1 MSIRKQY
8 DTDLES
14 LKKSLTDM
22 GRNSADAVENV
33 LEALCVADADAAAA
47 IVKGDARIN
56 NMERDIEHRCM
67 TLLLRQQPVAG
78 DLRRISTA
86 MKVVTDIE
94 RIGDHAADIAEI
106 IPHLVSV
113 RKAGDPAVSQAIR
126 MGQKAHKMIE
136 DALAALTGEDES
148 AALKVIAADDE
159 VDYDF
164 NTIKH
169 TLAEEIAADPA
180 KVDAAL
186 DLLMV
191 IKYLE
196 RIGDHAVNLAEWVE
210 FVRTGRYHNENMF

>member
-1 MSIRKQY
+1 MTIRAQY
-8 DTDLES
+8 DADLAA
-14 LKKSLTDM
+14 LKTAVAEM
-22 GRNSADAVENV
+22 GGCAADAVEAA
-33 LEALCVADADAAAA
+33 LEALCTADADPPAAV
-47 IVKGDARIN
+47 IKGDGRIN
-56 NMERDIEHRCM
+56 SMQRDIEHRCM

-86 MKVVTDIE
+86 MKIVTDIE

-106 IPHLVSV
+106 IPHLAAS
-113 RKAGDPAVSQAIR
+113 RKAGDPAVSDAIR
-126 MGQKAHKMIE
+126 MGQKAHKMLL
-136 DALAALTGEDES
+136 DALDALTGEDEP
-148 AALKVIAADDE
+148 AAQKVIAADDE

-164 NTIKH
+164 NAIKR
-169 TLAEEIAADPA
+169 TLAAEIAADPA

-210 FVRTGRYHNENMF
+210 FLRTGRYQNEAMF

>member
-14 LKKSLTDM
+14 LKNSLTEM

-106 IPHLVSV
+106 IPHLVTV
-113 RKAGDPAVSQAIR
+113 RKEGDPAVSQAIA
-126 MGQKAHKMIE
+126 MGKKAHQMIL
-136 DALAALTGEDES
+136 DALAALMAEDEL
-148 AALKVIAADDE
+148 AAHKVIAADDA

-164 NTIKH
+164 NAIKH
-169 TLAEEIAADPA
+169 QLAQEIAEDPG

-196 RIGDHAVNLAEWVE
+196 RIGDHAVNVAEWVQ
-210 FVRTGRYHNENMF
+210 FVRTGRYKDESMF

>member
-14 LKKSLTDM
+14 LKKSLTEM
-22 GRNSADAVENV
+22 GRSSADAVENA
-33 LEALCVADADAAAA
+33 LEALCVTDADAAAA

-106 IPHLVSV
+106 IPHLVTV
-113 RKAGDPAVSQAIR
+113 RKEGDPAVSQAIA
-126 MGQKAHKMIE
+126 MGKKAHQMIL
-136 DALAALTGEDES
+136 DALDALTAEDEN
-148 AALKVIAADDE
+148 AARRVIAADDA

-164 NTIKH
+164 NAIKH
-169 TLAEEIAADPA
+169 QLAQEIAEDPG

-196 RIGDHAVNLAEWVE
+196 RIGDHAVNVAEWVQ
-210 FVRTGRYHNENMF
+210 FVRTGRYKDESMF

>member
-1 MSIRKQY
+1 MSTRTQY
-8 DTDLES
+8 EADLAALKGS
-14 LKKSLTDM
+14 LAKMSQL
-22 GRNSADAVENV
+22 SADAVEDA
-33 LEALCVADADAAAA
+33 LEALCTADAEEAKG
-47 IVKGDARIN
+47 IIKGDTEVNR
-56 NMERDIEHRCM
+56 MERDIEHRCM

-106 IPHLVSV
+106 IPHLVTV
-113 RKAGDPAVSQAIR
+113 RKEGDPAVSAAIK
-126 MGQKAHKMIE
+126 MGQKAYQMIL
-136 DALAALTGEDES
+136 DALAALTGEDEL
-148 AALKVIAADDE
+148 AARQVIDADDA

-164 NTIKH
+164 NAIKH
-169 TLAEEIAADPA
+169 TLAEEIAADPS

>member
-14 LKKSLTDM
+14 LKSSLTEM
-22 GRNSADAVENV
+22 GRNSADAVENA
-33 LEALCVADADAAAA
+33 LEALCAAAADAAAA

-106 IPHLVSV
+106 IPHLVTV
-113 RKAGDPAVSQAIR
+113 RKEGDPAVSQTIA
-126 MGQKAHKMIE
+126 MGKKAHQMIL
-136 DALAALTGEDES
+136 DALAALMAEDEL
-148 AALKVIAADDE
+148 AARKVIAADDA

-164 NTIKH
+164 NAIKH
-169 TLAEEIAADPA
+169 TLAQEIAEDPG

-196 RIGDHAVNLAEWVE
+196 RIGDHAVNVAGWVQ
-210 FVRTGRYHNENMF
+210 FVRTGRYKDESMF

>member
-1 MSIRKQY
+1 MTIRAQY
-8 DTDLES
+8 DADLAA
-14 LKKSLTDM
+14 LKTAVAEM
-22 GRNSADAVENV
+22 GGCAADAVEAA
-33 LEALCVADADAAAA
+33 LEALCTADADGAAAV
-47 IVKGDARIN
+47 VKGDGRIN
-56 NMERDIEHRCM
+56 SMQRDIEHRCM

-86 MKVVTDIE
+86 MKTVTDIE

-106 IPHLVSV
+106 IPHLAAS
-113 RKAGDPAVSQAIR
+113 RKAGDPAVSDAIR
-126 MGQKAHKMIE
+126 MGQKAHKMLLG
-136 DALAALTGEDES
+136 ALDALTGEDEP
-148 AALKVIAADDE
+148 AAQKVIAADDE

-164 NTIKH
+164 NAIKR
-169 TLAEEIAADPA
+169 TLAAEIAADPA

-210 FVRTGRYHNENMF
+210 FLRTGRYQNEAMF

>member
-106 IPHLVSV
+106 IPHLVTV
-113 RKAGDPAVSQAIR
+113 RKEGDPAVSQAIA
-126 MGQKAHKMIE
+126 MGKKAHQMIL
-136 DALAALTGEDES
+136 DALAALMAEDEL
-148 AALKVIAADDE
+148 AARKVIAADDA

-164 NTIKH
+164 NAIKH
-169 TLAEEIAADPA
+169 QLAQEIAEDPG

-196 RIGDHAVNLAEWVE
+196 RIGDHAVNVAEWVQ
-210 FVRTGRYHNENMF
+210 FVRTGRYKDESMF

>member
-106 IPHLVSV
+106 IPHLVTV
-113 RKAGDPAVSQAIR
+113 RKEGDPAVSQAIA
-126 MGQKAHKMIE
+126 MGKKAHQMIL
-136 DALAALTGEDES
+136 DALDALTAEDEN
-148 AALKVIAADDE
+148 AARRVIAADDE

-164 NTIKH
+164 NAIKH
-169 TLAEEIAADPA
+169 QLAQEIAEDPG

-196 RIGDHAVNLAEWVE
+196 RIGDHAVNVAEWVQ
-210 FVRTGRYHNENMF
+210 FVRTGRYKDESMF

>member
-14 LKKSLTDM
+14 LKESLTEM

-106 IPHLVSV
+106 IPHLVTV
-113 RKAGDPAVSQAIR
+113 RKEGDPAVSQAIA
-126 MGQKAHKMIE
+126 MGKKAHQMIL
-136 DALAALTGEDES
+136 DALAALTAENEL
-148 AALKVIAADDE
+148 AARKVITADDA

-164 NTIKH
+164 NAIKH
-169 TLAEEIAADPA
+169 QLAQEIAEEPG

-196 RIGDHAVNLAEWVE
+196 RIGDHAVNVAEWVQ
-210 FVRTGRYHNENMF
+210 FVRTGRYKDESMF

>member
-1 MSIRKQY
+1 MTIRAQY
-8 DTDLES
+8 DADLAA
-14 LKKSLTDM
+14 LKTAVAEM
-22 GRNSADAVENV
+22 GGCAADAVEAA
-33 LEALCVADADAAAA
+33 LEALCTADADAAAA
-47 IVKGDARIN
+47 VIKGDGRIHS
-56 NMERDIEHRCM
+56 MQRDIEHRCM

-86 MKVVTDIE
+86 MKIVTDIE

-106 IPHLVSV
+106 IPHLAAS
-113 RKAGDPAVSQAIR
+113 RKAGDPAVSDAIR
-126 MGQKAHKMIE
+126 MGQKAHKMLL
-136 DALAALTGEDES
+136 DALDALTGEDEP
-148 AALKVIAADDE
+148 AAQKVIAADDE

-164 NTIKH
+164 NAIKR
-169 TLAEEIAADPA
+169 TLAAEIAADPA

-210 FVRTGRYHNENMF
+210 FLRTGRYQNEAMF

>member
-1 MSIRKQY
+1 MSTRTQY
-8 DTDLES
+8 EADLAALKGS
-14 LKKSLTDM
+14 LAKMSQL
-22 GRNSADAVENV
+22 SADAVEDA
-33 LEALCVADADAAAA
+33 LEALCTADAEEAKG
-47 IVKGDARIN
+47 IIKGDTEVNR
-56 NMERDIEHRCM
+56 MERDIEHRCM

-106 IPHLVSV
+106 IPHLVTV
-113 RKAGDPAVSQAIR
+113 RKEGDPAVSQAIA
-126 MGQKAHKMIE
+126 MGKKAHQMIL
-136 DALAALTGEDES
+136 DALAALMAEDEL
-148 AALKVIAADDE
+148 AARKVIAADDA

-164 NTIKH
+164 NAIKH
-169 TLAEEIAADPA
+169 QLAQEIAEDPG

-196 RIGDHAVNLAEWVE
+196 RIGDHAVNVAEWVQ
-210 FVRTGRYHNENMF
+210 FVRTGCYKDESMF

>member
-106 IPHLVSV
+106 IPHLVTV
-113 RKAGDPAVSQAIR
+113 RKEGDPAVSQAIA
-126 MGQKAHKMIE
+126 MGKKAHQMIL
-136 DALAALTGEDES
+136 DALDALMTEDEL
-148 AALKVIAADDE
+148 AAHKVIAADDA

-164 NTIKH
+164 NAIKH
-169 TLAEEIAADPA
+169 QLAQEIAEDPG

-196 RIGDHAVNLAEWVE
+196 RIGDHAVNVAEWVQ
-210 FVRTGRYHNENMF
+210 FVRTGRYKDESMF

>member
-1 MSIRKQY
+1 MSTRTQY
-8 DTDLES
+8 EADLAA
-14 LKKSLTDM
+14 LKGLLARMSQL
-22 GRNSADAVENV
+22 SADAVEDA
-33 LEALCVADADAAAA
+33 LEALCTADAEEAKG
-47 IVKGDARIN
+47 IIKGDTEVNR
-56 NMERDIEHRCM
+56 MERDIEHRCM

-106 IPHLVSV
+106 IPHLVTV
-113 RKAGDPAVSQAIR
+113 RKEGDPAVSAAIK
-126 MGQKAHKMIE
+126 MGQKAHQMIL
-136 DALAALTGEDES
+136 DALAALTGEDEP
-148 AALKVIAADDE
+148 AARRVIAADDA

-164 NTIKH
+164 NAIKH
-169 TLAEEIAADPA
+169 TLAEEIAADPS

>member
-14 LKKSLTDM
+14 LKKSLTEM

-106 IPHLVSV
+106 IPHLVTV
-113 RKAGDPAVSQAIR
+113 RKEGDPAVSQAIA
-126 MGQKAHKMIE
+126 MGKKAHQMIL
-136 DALAALTGEDES
+136 DALAALTAEDEL
-148 AALKVIAADDE
+148 AARKVIAADDA

-164 NTIKH
+164 NAIKH
-169 TLAEEIAADPA
+169 QLAQEIAENPG

-191 IKYLE
+191 VKYLE
-196 RIGDHAVNLAEWVE
+196 RIGDHAVNVAEWVQ
-210 FVRTGRYHNENMF
+210 FVRTGRYKDESMF

>member
-33 LEALCVADADAAAA
+33 LEALCVADADAAAT

-106 IPHLVSV
+106 IPHLVTV
-113 RKAGDPAVSQAIR
+113 RKEGDPAVSQAIA
-126 MGQKAHKMIE
+126 MGKKAHQMIL
-136 DALAALTGEDES
+136 DALAALTAEDEN
-148 AALKVIAADDE
+148 AARRVIAADDE

-164 NTIKH
+164 NAIKH
-169 TLAEEIAADPA
+169 QLAQEIAEDPG

-196 RIGDHAVNLAEWVE
+196 RIGDHAVNVAEWVQ
-210 FVRTGRYHNENMF
+210 FVRTGRYKDESMF

>member
-106 IPHLVSV
+106 IPHLVTV
-113 RKAGDPAVSQAIR
+113 RKEGDPAVSQAIA
-126 MGQKAHKMIE
+126 MGKKAHQMIL
-136 DALAALTGEDES
+136 DALDALTTEDEN
-148 AALKVIAADDE
+148 AARRVIAADDE

-164 NTIKH
+164 NAIKH
-169 TLAEEIAADPA
+169 QLAQEIAEDPG

-196 RIGDHAVNLAEWVE
+196 RIGDHAVNVAEWVQ
-210 FVRTGRYHNENMF
+210 FVRTGRYKDESMF

>member
-1 MSIRKQY
+1 MTIRAQY
-8 DTDLES
+8 DADLAA
-14 LKKSLTDM
+14 LKTAVAEM
-22 GRNSADAVENV
+22 GGCAADAVEAA
-33 LEALCVADADAAAA
+33 LEALCTADADAAAA
-47 IVKGDARIN
+47 VIKGDGRIN
-56 NMERDIEHRCM
+56 SMQRDIEHRCM

-86 MKVVTDIE
+86 MKTVTDIE

-106 IPHLVSV
+106 IPHLAAS
-113 RKAGDPAVSQAIR
+113 RKAGDPAVSDAIR
-126 MGQKAHKMIE
+126 MGQKAHKMLL
-136 DALAALTGEDES
+136 DALDALTGEDEP
-148 AALKVIAADDE
+148 AAQTVIAADDE

-164 NTIKH
+164 NAIKR
-169 TLAEEIAADPA
+169 TLAAEIAADPA

-210 FVRTGRYHNENMF
+210 FLRTGRYQNEAMF

>member
-1 MSIRKQY
+1 MTIRAQY
-8 DTDLES
+8 DADLAA
-14 LKKSLTDM
+14 LKTAVAEM
-22 GRNSADAVENV
+22 GGCAADAVEAA
-33 LEALCVADADAAAA
+33 LEALCTADADAAAA
-47 IVKGDARIN
+47 VIKGDGRIN
-56 NMERDIEHRCM
+56 SMQRDIEHRCM

-86 MKVVTDIE
+86 MKTVTDIE

-106 IPHLVSV
+106 IPHLAAS
-113 RKAGDPAVSQAIR
+113 RKAGDPAVSDAIR
-126 MGQKAHKMIE
+126 MGQKAHKMLL
-136 DALAALTGEDES
+136 DALDALTGEDEP
-148 AALKVIAADDE
+148 AAQKVIAADDE

-164 NTIKH
+164 NAIKR
-169 TLAEEIAADPA
+169 TLAAEIAADPA

-210 FVRTGRYHNENMF
+210 FLRTGRYQNEAMF

>member
-1 MSIRKQY
+1 MTIRAQY
-8 DTDLES
+8 DADLAALRTAVAE
-14 LKKSLTDM
+14 M
-22 GRNSADAVENV
+22 GGCAADAVEAA
-33 LEALCVADADAAAA
+33 LEALCTADADGAAAV
-47 IVKGDARIN
+47 IKGDGRIN
-56 NMERDIEHRCM
+56 SMQRDIEHRCM

-86 MKVVTDIE
+86 MKIVTDIE

-106 IPHLVSV
+106 IPHLAAS
-113 RKAGDPAVSQAIR
+113 RKAGDPAVSDAIR
-126 MGQKAHKMIE
+126 MGQKAHKMLL
-136 DALAALTGEDES
+136 DALDALTGEDEP
-148 AALKVIAADDE
+148 AAQKVIAADDE

-164 NTIKH
+164 NAIKR
-169 TLAEEIAADPA
+169 TLAAEIAADPA

-210 FVRTGRYHNENMF
+210 FLRTGRYQNEAMF

>member
-1 MSIRKQY
+1 MTIRAQY
-8 DTDLES
+8 DADLAA
-14 LKKSLTDM
+14 LKTAVAEM
-22 GRNSADAVENV
+22 GGCAADAVEAA
-33 LEALCVADADAAAA
+33 LEALCTADADAAAA
-47 IVKGDARIN
+47 VIKGDGRIN
-56 NMERDIEHRCM
+56 SMQRDIEHRCM

-86 MKVVTDIE
+86 MKTVTDIE

-106 IPHLVSV
+106 IPHLAAS
-113 RKAGDPAVSQAIR
+113 RKAGDPAVSDAIR
-126 MGQKAHKMIE
+126 MGQKAHKMLLG
-136 DALAALTGEDES
+136 ALDALTGEDEP
-148 AALKVIAADDE
+148 AAQKVIAADDE

-164 NTIKH
+164 NAIKR
-169 TLAEEIAADPA
+169 TLAAEIAADPA

-210 FVRTGRYHNENMF
+210 FLRTGRYQNEAMF

>member
-14 LKKSLTDM
+14 LKKSLTEM
-22 GRNSADAVENV
+22 GRSSADAVENV

-106 IPHLVSV
+106 IPHLVTV
-113 RKAGDPAVSQAIR
+113 RKEGDPAVSQAIA
-126 MGQKAHKMIE
+126 MGKKAHQMIL
-136 DALAALTGEDES
+136 DALAALTTEDEN
-148 AALKVIAADDE
+148 AARRVIAADDA

-164 NTIKH
+164 NAIKH
-169 TLAEEIAADPA
+169 QLAQEIAEDPG

-196 RIGDHAVNLAEWVE
+196 RIGDHAVNVAEWVQ
-210 FVRTGRYHNENMF
+210 FVRTGRYKDESMF

>member
-1 MSIRKQY
+1 MTVRTQY
-8 DTDLES
+8 ESDLAA
-14 LKKSLTDM
+14 LKAALAEM
-22 GRNSADAVENV
+22 GQNSADAVEAA
-33 LEALCVADADAAAA
+33 LEALCTADTDGAAA
-47 IVKGDARIN
+47 IVKGDGRIN

-106 IPHLVSV
+106 IPHLVTV
-113 RKAGDPAVSQAIR
+113 RKEGDPAVSAAIK
-126 MGQKAHKMIE
+126 MGQKAYQMIL
-136 DALAALTGEDES
+136 DALAALTGEDEP
-148 AALKVIAADDE
+148 AARRVIAADDA

-164 NTIKH
+164 NAIKH
-169 TLAEEIAADPA
+169 TLAEEIAADPS